1 KVVSPHPSPLTPH
14 PSPLT
19 PSTTMTP
26 DWRPTTTRE
35 TLEARAKILAAIRAF
50 FAARGVLEVET
61 PILSSTAA
69 TAPHLDSFRT
79 HYLGPTAPVA
89 PGFQPSAALALPCA
103 AQGLELYLHTSPE
116 FAMKRLLAAGSGPIY
131 QICKV
136 FRNGERGRMHNPE
149 FTMLEWYR
157 PGFDHHALMIEVE
170 ELITGLL
177 DEATFGASRDH
188 LTYAE
193 AFANH
198 AGVNAHAASVQEL
211 RDCAHAHGI
220 EVAPG
225 ILPPATLVEPFAIAL
240 PYTSQVSG
248 LAWDDRDGW
257 LDLLL
262 THVVGPKLGQQR
274 LCFLY
279 DYPASQAV
287 LARIRPALPAQPY
300 PVAERFELYV
310 NGVELASG
318 YHELGDSAEQRRR
331 FEVDIKKRAPSC
343 TTMAPMDERLLAA
356 LESGLPDCAGVA
368 VGLDRLVM
376 LATGAAT
383 IDEVVSFPL
392 ARA

>member
-1 KVVSPHPSPLTPH
+1 MRVCSQIRLQT
-14 PSPLT
+14 L
-19 PSTTMTP
+19 
-26 DWRPTTTRE
+26 DWRPTAARE
-35 TLEARAKILAAIRAF
+35 TLEARAKLLAAIRAF

-61 PILSSTAA
+61 PLLSSAAA

-79 HYLGPTAPVA
+79 HYTV
-89 PGFQPSAALALPCA
+89 PGAH
-103 AQGLELYLHTSPE
+103 GLELYLHTSPE

-136 FRNGERGRMHNPE
+136 FRNGERGRIHNPE

-157 PGFDHHALMIEVE
+157 PGFDHQVLMDETE
-170 ELITGLL
+170 ELVTDLL
-177 DEATFGASRDH
+177 GEAALREPSER

-193 AFANH
+193 AFALY
-198 AGVNAHAASVQEL
+198 AEVNPLAAPMKEL
-211 RDCAHAHGI
+211 RDCARDHGI
-220 EVAPG
+220 G
-225 ILPPATLVEPFAIAL
+225 LVR
-240 PYTSQVSG
+240 G
-248 LAWDDRDGW
+248 LGMDDRDGW

-287 LARIRPALPAQPY
+287 LARIRPGSPAQPY

-310 NGVELASG
+310 NGIELASG
-318 YHELGDSAEQRRR
+318 YHELGDGIEQRRR
-331 FEVDIKKRAPSC
+331 FEADIKKRAKLC
-343 TTMAPMDERLLAA
+343 TLLVPMDERLLAA

-368 VGLDRLVM
+368 VGVDRLVM
-376 LATGAAT
+376 LAIGVAG

-392 ARA
+392 ERA